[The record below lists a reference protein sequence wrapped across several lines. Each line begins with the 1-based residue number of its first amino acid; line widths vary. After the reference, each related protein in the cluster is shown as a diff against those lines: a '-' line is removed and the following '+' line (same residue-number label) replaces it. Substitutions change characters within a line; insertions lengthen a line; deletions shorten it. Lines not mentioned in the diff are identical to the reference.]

1 VTHSLADP
9 SALVSLVFTF
19 FVCGAT
25 VATVPAL
32 CFRLSDGVNR
42 CMTVRQ

>member
-19 FVCGAT
+19 FVRRDG
-25 VATVPAL
+25 VATRAGLVFPA
-32 CFRLSDGVNR
+32 FRYSDGVNR
-42 CMTVRQ
+42 